1 MITYL
6 TYGPTLCIT
15 LMAYLMIFFMTL
27 LVKQWSKFWTRL
39 VCEQLFTLENLVFH
53 FIYLPEDNFIFMTLW
68 ATQWSQKLSN
78 ELTSLLLLYYKTMNS
93 LALCWRFSMY
103 SQVLK
108 ALANF
113 WRLLARHGMVIED
126 SDVFGTALVLS
137 WAYIFAP
144 LFKNVNLMLLVMK
157 LF

>member
-1 MITYL
+1 MVTYF
-6 TYGPTLCIT
+6 TYGPTLLRYI
-15 LMAYLMIFFMTL
+15 YWL
-27 LVKQWSKFWTRL
+27 LYSKFYDAVSEAVITNTKLDLYVNNYSHSKTLW
-39 VCEQLFTLENLVFH
+39 FTL
-53 FIYLPEDNFIFMTLW
+53 FIYLKVNFIFMTLW

-78 ELTSLLLLYYKTMNS
+78 ELTLLLLLYYKTMNS

-126 SDVFGTALVLS
+126 SDNYNWDHFNYFKG
-137 WAYIFAP
+137 
-144 LFKNVNLMLLVMK
+144 LFPHFFCNM
-157 LF
+157 